1 MPSFCSISL
10 GSPLSYNLC
19 PSLGKHLDALR
30 ALRTASRLA
39 PHTPSDLEP
48 LTSRLSEA
56 VKEMPESPLRSA
68 LQAEL
73 SDSEEE
79 ALKEKVNGISLK

>member
-1 MPSFCSISL
+1 
-10 GSPLSYNLC
+10 
-19 PSLGKHLDALR
+19 
-30 ALRTASRLA
+30 
-39 PHTPSDLEP
+39 
-48 LTSRLSEA
+48 
-56 VKEMPESPLRSA
+56 MPESPLRSA